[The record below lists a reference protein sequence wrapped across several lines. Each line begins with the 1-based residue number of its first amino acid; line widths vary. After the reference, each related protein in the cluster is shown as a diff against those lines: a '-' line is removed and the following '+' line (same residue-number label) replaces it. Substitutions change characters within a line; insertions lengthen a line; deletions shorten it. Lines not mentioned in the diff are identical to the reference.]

1 VPREETP
8 PHRLPDLRHLQGSP
22 SNRSLNVGATDAPGF
37 GEIDRLSKRLGIE
50 LNPELFTLA
59 LTHRS
64 FAYESGG
71 IPTNERL
78 EFLGDSVLGI
88 VVTETL
94 YRRFPD
100 LPEGRLAKLRSAVVS
115 MNALAE
121 VARGIDLGSY
131 VMIGKGEG
139 VTGGRDKNSILA
151 DTLEAIIGAIYLQHG
166 MAKTAEVL
174 LALMSP
180 YIDHAE
186 KLGAGLDW
194 KTSLQELATS
204 LNLGVPEYRSSES
217 GPDHAK
223 DFIAICV
230 VADRELGTG
239 EGRSKK
245 QAEQRAAATA
255 YVFLEAEI
263 AAKDQ

>member
-1 VPREETP
+1 MSGASER
-8 PHRLPDLRHLQGSP
+8 DL
-22 SNRSLNVGATDAPGF
+22 
-37 GEIDRLSKRLGIE
+37 DRLTERLGVQLE
-50 LNPELFTLA
+50 AELFALS

-64 FAYESGG
+64 YAYESGG

-88 VVTETL
+88 VITETL

-121 VARGIDLGSY
+121 VARTVDLGDFI
-131 VMIGKGEG
+131 MIGKGEE
-139 VTGGRDKNSILA
+139 VTGGREKNSILA
-151 DTLEAIIGAIYLQHG
+151 DTFEAIIGAIYLQHG
-166 MAKTAEVL
+166 MEKTSEVL
-174 LALMSP
+174 LHLMSP
-180 YIDHAE
+180 FIDHAE
-186 KLGAGLDW
+186 QLGAGLDW

-204 LNLGVPEYRSSES
+204 FNLGVPEYLSSES

-223 DFIAICV
+223 EFIALCV
-230 VADRELGTG
+230 VAGRELGQG

-245 QAEQRAAATA
+245 QAEQRAAAAA
-255 YVFLEAEI
+255 YVFLEDEM
-263 AAKDQ
+263 AAKND

>member
-1 VPREETP
+1 MTGASERDL
-8 PHRLPDLRHLQGSP
+8 HRL
-22 SNRSLNVGATDAPGF
+22 T
-37 GEIDRLSKRLGIE
+37 ERLGVQ
-50 LNPELFTLA
+50 LDPELFALA

-64 FAYESGG
+64 YAYESGG

-88 VVTETL
+88 VITENL

-121 VARGIDLGSY
+121 VARTIDLGDF

-139 VTGGRDKNSILA
+139 VTGGREKNSILA
-151 DTLEAIIGAIYLQHG
+151 DTFEAIIGAIYLQHG
-166 MAKTAEVL
+166 MGKTTEVL
-174 LALMSP
+174 LDLMSP
-180 YIDHAE
+180 FIDHAE
-186 KLGAGLDW
+186 QLGAGLDW

-204 LNLGVPEYRSSES
+204 FNLGVPEYLSSES

-223 DFIAICV
+223 EFIAMCV
-230 VADRELGTG
+230 IAGRELGQG

-245 QAEQRAAATA
+245 QAEQRAAAAA
-255 YVFLEAEI
+255 YVLLEDEM
-263 AAKDQ
+263 AAKND

>member
-1 VPREETP
+1 MTGASERDL
-8 PHRLPDLRHLQGSP
+8 HRL
-22 SNRSLNVGATDAPGF
+22 T
-37 GEIDRLSKRLGIE
+37 ERLGVQ
-50 LNPELFTLA
+50 LDPELFALA

-64 FAYESGG
+64 YAYESGG

-88 VVTETL
+88 VITENL

-121 VARGIDLGSY
+121 VARTIDLGDF
-131 VMIGKGEG
+131 VMIGKGEE
-139 VTGGRDKNSILA
+139 VTGGREKNSILA
-151 DTLEAIIGAIYLQHG
+151 DTFEAIIGAIYLQHG
-166 MAKTAEVL
+166 MGKTTEVL
-174 LALMSP
+174 LDLMSP
-180 YIDHAE
+180 FIDHAE
-186 KLGAGLDW
+186 QLGAGLDW

-204 LNLGVPEYRSSES
+204 FNLGVPEYLSSES

-223 DFIAICV
+223 EFIAVCV
-230 VADRELGTG
+230 IAGRELGQG

-245 QAEQRAAATA
+245 QAEQRAAAAA
-255 YVFLEAEI
+255 YVLLEDEM
-263 AAKDQ
+263 AAKND

>member
-1 VPREETP
+1 M
-8 PHRLPDLRHLQGSP
+8 SKA
-22 SNRSLNVGATDAPGF
+22 S

-50 LNPELFTLA
+50 LDQELLTLA

-88 VVTETL
+88 IITETL
-94 YRRFPD
+94 YTRFPD

-115 MNALAE
+115 MNALAK
-121 VARGIDLGSY
+121 VARDIDLGSY
-131 VMIGKGEG
+131 VMIGKGEET
-139 VTGGRDKNSILA
+139 TGGRDKNSILA
-151 DTLEAIIGAIYLQHG
+151 DTFEAVIGAIYIQHG
-166 MAKTAEVL
+166 MDATAGTL
-174 LALMSP
+174 LNLMSP
-180 YIDHAE
+180 YIDRAE
-186 KLGAGLDW
+186 QLGAGLDW

-204 LNLGVPEYRSSES
+204 LGLGVPEYRSSES

-223 DFIAICV
+223 EFVAICS
-230 VADRELGTG
+230 VAERELGKG

-245 QAEQRAAATA
+245 QAEQRAAAAA

-263 AAKDQ
+263 AAKDG

>member
-1 VPREETP
+1 MSGASERDL
-8 PHRLPDLRHLQGSP
+8 HRL
-22 SNRSLNVGATDAPGF
+22 T
-37 GEIDRLSKRLGIE
+37 ERLGVQ
-50 LNPELFTLA
+50 LDPELFALA

-64 FAYESGG
+64 YAYESGG

-88 VVTETL
+88 VITENL

-121 VARGIDLGSY
+121 VARTIDLGEF
-131 VMIGKGEG
+131 VMIGKGEE
-139 VTGGRDKNSILA
+139 VTGGREKNSILA
-151 DTLEAIIGAIYLQHG
+151 DTFEALIGAIYLQHG
-166 MAKTAEVL
+166 MEKTTEVL
-174 LALMSP
+174 LDLMSP
-180 YIDHAE
+180 FIDHAE
-186 KLGAGLDW
+186 QLGAGLDW

-204 LNLGVPEYRSSES
+204 FNFGVPEYLSSES

-223 DFIAICV
+223 EFIAVCV
-230 VADRELGTG
+230 IAERELGQG

-245 QAEQRAAATA
+245 QAEQRAAAAA
-255 YVFLEAEI
+255 YVFLENEM
-263 AAKDQ
+263 AAKND

>member
-1 VPREETP
+1 MTGASERDL
-8 PHRLPDLRHLQGSP
+8 HRL
-22 SNRSLNVGATDAPGF
+22 T
-37 GEIDRLSKRLGIE
+37 ERLGVQ
-50 LNPELFTLA
+50 LDPELIALA

-64 FAYESGG
+64 YAYESGG

-88 VVTETL
+88 VITENL

-121 VARGIDLGSY
+121 VARTIDLGDF
-131 VMIGKGEG
+131 VMIGKGEE
-139 VTGGRDKNSILA
+139 VTGGREKNSILA
-151 DTLEAIIGAIYLQHG
+151 DTFEAIIGAIYLQHG
-166 MAKTAEVL
+166 MGKTTEVL
-174 LALMSP
+174 LDLMSP
-180 YIDHAE
+180 FIDHAE
-186 KLGAGLDW
+186 QLGAGLDW

-204 LNLGVPEYRSSES
+204 FNLGVPEYLSSES

-223 DFIAICV
+223 EFIAVCV
-230 VADRELGTG
+230 IAGRELGQG

-245 QAEQRAAATA
+245 QAEQRAAAAA
-255 YVFLEAEI
+255 YVLLEDEM
-263 AAKDQ
+263 AAKND

>member
-1 VPREETP
+1 VTGASERDL
-8 PHRLPDLRHLQGSP
+8 HRL
-22 SNRSLNVGATDAPGF
+22 T
-37 GEIDRLSKRLGIE
+37 ERLGVQ
-50 LNPELFTLA
+50 LDPELFALA

-64 FAYESGG
+64 YAYESGG

-88 VVTETL
+88 VITENL

-121 VARGIDLGSY
+121 VARTIDLGDF
-131 VMIGKGEG
+131 VMIGKGEE
-139 VTGGRDKNSILA
+139 VTGGREKNSILA
-151 DTLEAIIGAIYLQHG
+151 DTFEAIIGAIYLQHG
-166 MAKTAEVL
+166 MGKTTEVL
-174 LALMSP
+174 LDLMSP
-180 YIDHAE
+180 FIDHAE
-186 KLGAGLDW
+186 QLGAGLDW

-204 LNLGVPEYRSSES
+204 FNLGVPEYLSSES

-223 DFIAICV
+223 EFIAVCV
-230 VADRELGTG
+230 IAGRELGQG

-245 QAEQRAAATA
+245 QAEQRAAAAA
-255 YVFLEAEI
+255 YVLLEDEM
-263 AAKDQ
+263 AAKND

>member
-1 VPREETP
+1 VTGASERDL
-8 PHRLPDLRHLQGSP
+8 HRL
-22 SNRSLNVGATDAPGF
+22 T
-37 GEIDRLSKRLGIE
+37 ERLGVQ
-50 LNPELFTLA
+50 LDPQLFALA

-64 FAYESGG
+64 YAYESGG

-88 VVTETL
+88 VITENL

-121 VARGIDLGSY
+121 VARTIDLGDF
-131 VMIGKGEG
+131 VMIGKGEA
-139 VTGGRDKNSILA
+139 VTGGREKNSILA
-151 DTLEAIIGAIYLQHG
+151 DTFEAIIGAIYLQHG
-166 MAKTAEVL
+166 MGKTTEVL
-174 LALMSP
+174 LNLMSP
-180 YIDHAE
+180 FIDHAE
-186 KLGAGLDW
+186 QLGAGLDW

-204 LNLGVPEYRSSES
+204 FNLGVPEYLSSES

-223 DFIAICV
+223 EFIAMCV
-230 VADRELGTG
+230 IAGRELGQG

-245 QAEQRAAATA
+245 QAEQRAAAAA
-255 YVFLEAEI
+255 YVLLEDEM
-263 AAKDQ
+263 AAKND

>member
-1 VPREETP
+1 MSVGET
-8 PHRLPDLRHLQGSP
+8 S
-22 SNRSLNVGATDAPGF
+22 
-37 GEIDRLSKRLGIE
+37 GEIDRLSERLGID
-50 LNPELFTLA
+50 LDPELFTLA

-71 IPTNERL
+71 LPTNERL

-88 VVTETL
+88 VITETL

-100 LPEGRLAKLRSAVVS
+100 LAEGRLAKLRSAVVS
-115 MNALAE
+115 MSALAE
-121 VARGIDLGSY
+121 VARGIDLGSF

-139 VTGGRDKNSILA
+139 ATGGRDKNSILA

-166 MAKTAEVL
+166 MEKTAKVL

-186 KLGAGLDW
+186 QLGAGLDW

-204 LNLGVPEYRSSES
+204 LDLGVPEYRSSES

-223 DFIAICV
+223 EFVAICLV
-230 VADRELGTG
+230 GDRELGVG

-255 YVFLEAEI
+255 YVFLETEI
-263 AAKDQ
+263 AAKSGKDARTS